1 MKNKIILPRY
11 SLIHLL
17 FSLCMPRK
25 PRIVI
30 PKNPGELMKLTG
42 DVYARHKELGKDSP
56 LRLLEDPSW
65 DELAP
70 KVAEALAAQTEIEKL
85 ERHLKDL
92 YGIRDPHLAL
102 FSEQDRRSRD
112 TLMGVHSKNPAQLG
126 DYGFDVIA
134 SAAPKGPAALKK

>member
-1 MKNKIILPRY
+1 
-11 SLIHLL
+11 
-17 FSLCMPRK
+17 MPRK

-42 DVYARHKELGKDSP
+42 EVYAEHQRLGKDSP

-70 KVAEALAAQTEIEKL
+70 DVAEALSAQAEIEKT
-85 ERHLKDL
+85 ERRLKEL
-92 YGIRDPHLAL
+92 YGIRDPHLAR
-102 FSEQDRRSRD
+102 FAEQDRRSRD
-112 TLMGVHSKNPAQLG
+112 TLLGINSKNPAMLG

-134 SAAPKGPAALKK
+134 AAAPKAPAPSKK